1 MEYTPQSIDSERIK
15 QTIRI
20 LPYEEAKEGVF
31 QLIEKPIQENSELN
45 EWDLS
50 FSKYVEEH
58 KNSKLLFCWY
68 AKDLG
73 VVFSPSDQN
82 GIWVLVG
89 EGINSKGTLP
99 KFTIGAL
106 ERIAK
111 EKGLL

>member
-1 MEYTPQSIDSERIK
+1 MGFI
-15 QTIRI
+15 I
-20 LPYEEAKEGVF
+20 LEVC
-31 QLIEKPIQENSELN
+31 
-45 EWDLS
+45 
-50 FSKYVEEH
+50 EEH
-58 KNSKLLFCWY
+58 KNSKLLFCWS

-111 EKGLL
+111 EKRSVIVRVMER